1 MHQSEGKHFTDIS
14 TFLDSLRASK
24 ATERDIYLRD
34 IYILAKKTKSTSLFL
49 LFKKKKKIKQKNEE
63 KEENKNSLFIRKGKK
78 ISSNRIKKR
87 IWQASARIKNYNDAL
102 SRI

>member
-78 ISSNRIKKR
+78 KIFKQNKKEDS
-87 IWQASARIKNYNDAL
+87 ASFSKNKKL
-102 SRI
+102 Q